1 MSAKSQVPVAWHCCQ
16 EAGGLPSYF
25 LFHWNLERLDP
36 NAAPASTAPGQ
47 HQSGVAQGTQVGLR
61 SASATGAKVWSV
73 GAINRA
79 IYNVKMSRPVV
90 LPQRKAEEVRE
101 ERAVCHPKSGVR
113 MFGSSL
119 ANVFSTPAYD
129 CRLVGSDQRP
139 EFAVTR
145 LRSGPREM
153 EKAPTYPPDQA
164 ILICVSLTPVAIRQ
178 WRAVYN
184 GRSVGVT
191 RAIPFAT
198 TFIDLSCR
206 MEMWVRGPFDY
217 LHYYLSR
224 ELLERI
230 ALDNAVASSFQLRE
244 VFFVEDLVVAQM
256 TKNILSPV
264 KHGEPLD
271 RLELD
276 QIATVLGA
284 HTLQAHCSA
293 PRFAVPPRRGLEPWQ
308 KLRTEEML
316 RAHLEGNLTIKELAT
331 ACRLSTSHFGRCFR
345 RSFGTS
351 VHQRLILLRIE
362 QAKHLLMRTNKTMV
376 EIALLSGFCDQAAF
390 SRTFSRI
397 EHMTPSRWRRVNGDG
412 TAVRGYDAAPIGS
425 R

>member
-1 MSAKSQVPVAWHCCQ
+1 MN
-16 EAGGLPSYF
+16 GL
-25 LFHWNLERLDP
+25 
-36 NAAPASTAPGQ
+36 
-47 HQSGVAQGTQVGLR
+47 
-61 SASATGAKVWSV
+61 
-73 GAINRA
+73 
-79 IYNVKMSRPVV
+79 VV
-90 LPQRKAEEVRE
+90 LPQSKEEVVRDK
-101 ERAVCHPKSGVR
+101 RAVRHPKSGAR

-119 ANVFSTPAYD
+119 ADVFSTPAYD
-129 CRLVGSDQRP
+129 CRVVGSDQKP

-145 LRSGPREM
+145 LRSGPRKM

-164 ILICVSLTPVAIRQ
+164 ILICVSLTPAAIGQ

-230 ALDNAVASSFQLRE
+230 ALDNAVPSLPQLRE
-244 VFFVEDLVVAQM
+244 AFFVEDLVVAQM

-271 RLELD
+271 RLALD

-284 HTLQAHCSA
+284 HTLQAHCGA
-293 PRFAVPPRRGLEPWQ
+293 PKFAVPSRRGLEPWQ

-316 RAHLEGNLTIKELAT
+316 RAHLEGNITIKELAI
-331 ACRLSTSHFGRCFR
+331 ACSLSRSHFGRCFR

-351 VHQRLILLRIE
+351 VHQRLIQLRIDH
-362 QAKHLLMRTNKTMV
+362 AKELLSRTKKPLV
-376 EIALLSGFCDQAAF
+376 EIALLSGFYDQAAF
-390 SRTFSRI
+390 SRTFCRI
-397 EHMTPSRWRRVNGDG
+397 EHTTPSRWRRLNSDG
-412 TAVRGYDAAPIGS
+412 TAVG
-425 R
+425 

>member
-1 MSAKSQVPVAWHCCQ
+1 
-16 EAGGLPSYF
+16 
-25 LFHWNLERLDP
+25 
-36 NAAPASTAPGQ
+36 
-47 HQSGVAQGTQVGLR
+47 
-61 SASATGAKVWSV
+61 
-73 GAINRA
+73 
-79 IYNVKMSRPVV
+79 MSRPTISA
-90 LPQRKAEEVRE
+90 QRKELEALDK
-101 ERAVCHPKSGVR
+101 RAAGHMKSAAR
-113 MFGSSL
+113 MYGSSL
-119 ANVFSTPAYD
+119 AEVFSSPAYD

-153 EKAPTYPPDQA
+153 EKAPMYPPDQA
-164 ILICVSLTPVAIRQ
+164 ILICVALTPAATGQ
-178 WRAVYN
+178 WKALYN

-217 LHYYLSR
+217 LHFYLSR

-230 ALDNAVASSFQLRE
+230 ALDNAIASSFQLRE

-264 KHGEPLD
+264 KNGEPLD

-276 QIATVLGA
+276 QIAAVLGA
-284 HTLQAHCSA
+284 HTLQTHCGA
-293 PRFAVPPRRGLEPWQ
+293 AKFAVPSRRGLEPWQ
-308 KLRTEEML
+308 KLRTEETL
-316 RAHLEGNLTIKELAT
+316 RGHLEGNITIKELAD
-331 ACRLSTSHFGRCFR
+331 ACSLSASHFGRCFR

-351 VHQRLILLRIE
+351 VHQRLIQLRIE
-362 QAKHLLMRTNKTMV
+362 QAKHLLSRTNITMV
-376 EIALLSGFCDQAAF
+376 EIALMSGFCDQAAF

-397 EHMTPSRWRRVNGDG
+397 EHMTPSRWRRVNSDG
-412 TAVRGYDAAPIGS
+412 KGIRENDAPPISS

>member
-1 MSAKSQVPVAWHCCQ
+1 MYWPVTVSGDAV
-16 EAGGLPSYF
+16 G
-25 LFHWNLERLDP
+25 
-36 NAAPASTAPGQ
+36 STCV
-47 HQSGVAQGTQVGLR
+47 H
-61 SASATGAKVWSV
+61 
-73 GAINRA
+73 
-79 IYNVKMSRPVV
+79 NVEMSRPVV
-90 LPQRKAEEVRE
+90 LPQRKPEEALDK
-101 ERAVCHPKSGVR
+101 RAVPHAKSGAR

-119 ANVFSTPAYD
+119 ADVFSTPAYD
-129 CRLVGSDQRP
+129 CRVVGSDQKP

-153 EKAPTYPPDQA
+153 EKAPIYPPDQA
-164 ILICVSLTPVAIRQ
+164 ILICVSLTPAAIGQ
-178 WRAVYN
+178 WQALYN

-198 TFIDLSCR
+198 TFIDLSCP

-271 RLELD
+271 RLALD
-276 QIATVLGA
+276 QTATVLGA
-284 HTLQAHCSA
+284 HTLQAHCGA
-293 PRFAVPPRRGLEPWQ
+293 PKFAVPPRRGLEPWQ

-316 RAHLEGNLTIKELAT
+316 RAHLEGNITIKELAT
-331 ACRLSTSHFGRCFR
+331 ACSLSASHFGRCFR
-345 RSFGTS
+345 LSFGAS
-351 VHQRLILLRIE
+351 VHQRLIHLRIDH
-362 QAKHLLMRTNKTMV
+362 AKDLLSRTTKTLV

-397 EHMTPSRWRRVNGDG
+397 EHMTPSRWRRLNSGG
-412 TAVRGYDAAPIGS
+412 TGARGNDVLPIGS